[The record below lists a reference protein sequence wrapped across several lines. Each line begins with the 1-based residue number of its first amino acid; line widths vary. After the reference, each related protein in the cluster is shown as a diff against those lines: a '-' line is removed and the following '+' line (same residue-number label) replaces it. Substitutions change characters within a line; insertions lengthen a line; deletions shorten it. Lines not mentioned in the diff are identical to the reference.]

1 MHPVEGRQKSGERP
15 QKRKNG
21 NNKKR
26 GTREEMGKTSLR
38 AIGRLRWTG
47 WKEQVIYWRRGAPQR
62 REEEEGKNTARS
74 SLWKAA
80 RKF

>member
-1 MHPVEGRQKSGERP
+1 MHPVEGRQKSRARP

-21 NNKKR
+21 NNKK

-38 AIGRLRWTG
+38 AIGRPRWIG
-47 WKEQVIYWRRGAPQR
+47 GKEQVIYWRRGAPQR
-62 REEEEGKNTARS
+62 REEEEGTNTARS
-74 SLWKAA
+74 PLWKAA